1 MDNDAGLSDWSI
13 TVLPTI
19 PLGPF
24 YIDAQ
29 KEPFLT
35 YLSLG
40 NLSALISR
48 KIWVAQKFR
57 RSCEKLATL
66 SINYVHQLSLSKWF
80 LLVFSDSLIDCQDPD
95 CCSHPKCVNNHLC
108 YTVEDPV
115 NIARNKS
122 LLDFTMNFWERIQFL
137 VSDAGIQRYA
147 QINHFDPL

>member
-19 PLGPF
+19 PIGPF
-24 YIDAQ
+24 TKRLKKCHFDMFDFGNFARIDFTQNQSCSKVSTQLWKA
-29 KEPFLT
+29 
-35 YLSLG
+35 G
-40 NLSALISR
+40 NTVDQLR
-48 KIWVAQKFR
+48 
-57 RSCEKLATL
+57 T
-66 SINYVHQLSLSKWF
+66 HQLSLSKWF

-122 LLDFTMNFWERIQFL
+122 LLDFTMNFWERIRFL

>member
-1 MDNDAGLSDWSI
+1 M
-13 TVLPTI
+13 
-19 PLGPF
+19 
-24 YIDAQ
+24 
-29 KEPFLT
+29 
-35 YLSLG
+35 
-40 NLSALISR
+40 
-48 KIWVAQKFR
+48 
-57 RSCEKLATL
+57 
-66 SINYVHQLSLSKWF
+66 
-80 LLVFSDSLIDCQDPD
+80 DCQDPD